1 MTASF
6 LSLSMS
12 LFRLRYPDFNETQVV
27 CGRLRLR
34 VLVLICVDSFSGFF
48 CSRVWSASRFV
59 ASFSLST
66 LICSSQKTNTYK
78 QQTHTNNKKRE
89 RERRDIQSRHKKRKK
104 SRDDEND
111 ENSREIFVS
120 SGDALQL
127 HLLVFLSS
135 LVLFVE
141 NAASSRSD
149 EQSGSV

>member
-1 MTASF
+1 M
-6 LSLSMS
+6 L
-12 LFRLRYPDFNETQVV
+12 E
-27 CGRLRLR
+27 
-34 VLVLICVDSFSGFF
+34 
-48 CSRVWSASRFV
+48 V
-59 ASFSLST
+59 APL
-66 LICSSQKTNTYK
+66 QHHNKH
-78 QQTHTNNKKRE
+78 QTRK

-111 ENSREIFVS
+111 ENSREIFVP